1 MLKKHNLET
10 WWDSLDPQTKTYLK
24 KQPVWHSADMIKSA
38 AVAGAIGFIVGVIV
52 GYEWAWK
59 PVIQTF
65 KPLIG

>member
-1 MLKKHNLET
+1 MFKKTELED
-10 WWDSLDPQTKTYLK
+10 WWDRLDPQMKIYLK
-24 KQPVWHSADMIKSA
+24 KQPIWHNTDMIKA
-38 AVAGAIGFIVGVIV
+38 AAIAGVIGFMIGVTV

>member
-1 MLKKHNLET
+1 MLQKHNLDT
-10 WWDSLDPQTKTYLK
+10 QTKTYLK
-24 KQPVWHSADMIKSA
+24 KQPIWHDTDMIKSA

-59 PVIQTF
+59 PVIETF